1 MVKNESSEPEI
12 LGRSVV
18 AGVAGTVVM
27 TVFQKL
33 AEMPLTGRPD
43 SYAPAELVEKAFR
56 IHPQGAAR
64 WRLNNATHLALGTMW
79 GAAYGVAARAGL
91 RGPRAVA
98 VVFGT
103 VYTGDIVLNTRSD
116 STDRAS
122 GPVRTGPSTSST
134 SWSRR
139 QQPVS
144 SSTGCWTRPARPLS
158 SQRVRRDVRRRR
170 PVGQLT
176 WAPRRLVTTGTSEAV
191 GRAVRDPF
199 FVKKSSPSPHPSRES
214 IAVTVSSTD
223 RGLRVPAGIGL
234 GNTSRETDI

>member
-1 MVKNESSEPEI
+1 MVKNEPSEPEI

-43 SYAPAELVEKAFR
+43 SYAPAELVEKGLP
-56 IHPQGAAR
+56 HPSSGR
-64 WRLNNATHLALGTMW
+64 SPVALEQRDASRAWTMW

-98 VVFGT
+98 VVSGLST
-103 VYTGDIVLNTRSD
+103 RVTSCSTRRSD

-144 SSTGCWTRPARPLS
+144 SWTGC
-158 SQRVRRDVRRRR
+158 
-170 PVGQLT
+170 
-176 WAPRRLVTTGTSEAV
+176 
-191 GRAVRDPF
+191 
-199 FVKKSSPSPHPSRES
+199 
-214 IAVTVSSTD
+214 
-223 RGLRVPAGIGL
+223 
-234 GNTSRETDI
+234 